1 MQSEIMNCRLTD
13 GSVGSHLVKLSL
25 PMLFN
30 ILTLVAFN
38 LTDTYFV
45 AQLGTKELAA
55 MSLTF
60 PVIAILASLTMGLGD
75 GAGAVVAIAIGEGD
89 RQKVRQLN
97 TDGLILSLIIG
108 IVVTVI
114 ALMSINPLFTALGAD
129 SEVLSLVKE
138 YMGIWYSGAIFL
150 VVSAISMS
158 TIRALGEMKVLTLIV
173 LTSTLFNILL
183 DPLFIFGWL
192 GFPRLEL
199 AGAAIATV
207 IAQGMLLLGSL
218 MFLHHEQ
225 LISFT
230 PSKLSKVWK
239 SWQKIL
245 HLGIP
250 AAAKNAISPISLGLI
265 TSMVAIYG
273 SEAIAAFGIASRIE
287 SLAMIV
293 FFALSAAIAPVVGQN
308 WGARK
313 YKRVNRAFSL
323 SLRFCV
329 IWGLAIAVVLAFAA
343 PVLTSVFNKN
353 SEVVAIVAKYMAIVP
368 ISYAAA
374 GIVLIASST
383 FIALGKPFP
392 SVAMTLAN
400 TLVFYIPLAHLGKLL
415 WGINGIFAGACLANI
430 IVGIGAMIWQRQTLK
445 RQFQTKEF
453 TPNNSNLQTSKN
465 Q

>member
-1 MQSEIMNCRLTD
+1 MQSEIMNCRLTA

-97 TDGLILSLIIG
+97 TNGLILSLLIG

-114 ALMSINPLFTALGAD
+114 ALMTITPLFTALGSN

-138 YMGIWYSGAIFL
+138 YMGVWYLGAIFL

-158 TIRALGEMKVLTLIV
+158 TIRALGDMKALSLIV
-173 LTSTLFNILL
+173 LSATIINIVL

-207 IAQGMLLLGSL
+207 IAQGMILLGSL
-218 MFLHHEQ
+218 MFLHQEQ
-225 LISFT
+225 LIAST
-230 PSKLSKVWK
+230 PSKFSKIWK
-239 SWQKIL
+239 SWLEIL

-250 AAAKNAISPISLGLI
+250 SAAKNAVSPISLGLI
-265 TSMVAIYG
+265 TSMVALYG
-273 SEAIAAFGIASRIE
+273 SEALAAFGIASRLE

-293 FFALSAAIAPVVGQN
+293 FFALSAAIAPIVGQN
-308 WGARK
+308 WGAK
-313 YKRVNRAFSL
+313 KFQRVNRAFSL

-329 IWGLAIAVVLAFAA
+329 IWGLAIAIILAFTA
-343 PVLTSVFNKN
+343 PGLASVFNKN

-383 FIALGKPFP
+383 FIALGKPLP
-392 SVAMTLAN
+392 SVTMTLAH
-400 TLVFYIPLAHLGKLL
+400 TLVVYIPLAHLGKLF
-415 WGINGIFAGACLANI
+415 WGINGIFAGACLANL
-430 IVGIGAMIWQRQTLK
+430 IVGLGAIIWQRKTLQ
-445 RQFQTKEF
+445 RQVIVD
-453 TPNNSNLQTSKN
+453 
-465 Q
+465 

>member
-1 MQSEIMNCRLTD
+1 MQSEIINCRLTD
-13 GSVGSHLVKLSL
+13 GSVGSHLVKLSI

-30 ILTLVAFN
+30 ILTVVAFN

-45 AQLGTKELAA
+45 AQLGTEELAA

-60 PVIAILASLTMGLGD
+60 PVIATLVSLTMGLGD
-75 GAGAVVAIAIGEGD
+75 GAGAVIAIAIGEGN

-97 TDGLILSLIIG
+97 TDGLTLSLIIG
-108 IVVTVI
+108 IVVTVV
-114 ALMSINPLFTALGAD
+114 ALMIITPLFTALGAK

-138 YMGIWYSGAIFL
+138 YMGIWYLGAIFL
-150 VVSAISMS
+150 VVSAIAMN
-158 TIRALGEMKVLTLIV
+158 TIRALGEMKVLSLIV
-173 LTSTLFNILL
+173 LTATLINILL
-183 DPLFIFGWL
+183 DPLFIFGLL

-207 IAQGMLLLGSL
+207 ISQGTILLGGL
-218 MFLHHEQ
+218 MFLHHER

-230 PSKLSKVWK
+230 SSKLSKVWK
-239 SWQKIL
+239 SWGEIL

-273 SEAIAAFGIASRIE
+273 SEAIAAFGIASRLE
-287 SLAMIV
+287 SLVMIV
-293 FFALSAAIAPVVGQN
+293 FFSLSAAIAPVVGQN
-308 WGARK
+308 WGAKK
-313 YKRVNRAFSL
+313 YQRVDRAFNL

-329 IWGLAIAVVLAFAA
+329 IWGVAIAVVLAFTASSFA
-343 PVLTSVFNKN
+343 SIFNKN
-353 SEVVAIVAKYMAIVP
+353 QEVVAIVAKYMAIVP

-392 SVAMTLAN
+392 SVVMTLAH
-400 TLVFYIPLAHLGKLL
+400 TLVIYIPLAHLGKLL
-415 WGINGIFAGACLANI
+415 WGINGIFIGACLANL
-430 IVGIGAMIWQRQTLK
+430 IVGLGAIVWQRQTLK
-445 RQFQTKEF
+445 RQSLVQDF
-453 TPNNSNLQTSKN
+453 TPDNSPIQASRN
-465 Q
+465 

>member
-13 GSVGSHLVKLSL
+13 GSVGSHLVKLSI

-30 ILTLVAFN
+30 ILTVVVFN

-45 AQLGTKELAA
+45 AQLGTEELAA

-60 PVIAILASLTMGLGD
+60 PVIATLASLTMGLGD
-75 GAGAVVAIAIGEGD
+75 GASAVVAIAIGEGN

-97 TDGLILSLIIG
+97 TDGLTLSLIIG
-108 IVVTVI
+108 IVVTVV
-114 ALMSINPLFTALGAD
+114 ALMTINPLFKALGAN

-138 YMGIWYSGAIFL
+138 YMGIWYLGAIFL
-150 VVSAISMS
+150 VVSAIAMN
-158 TIRALGEMKVLTLIV
+158 TIRALGEMKVLSLIV
-173 LTSTLFNILL
+173 LTASMTNIVL
-183 DPLFIFGWL
+183 DPLLIFGWL

-207 IAQGMLLLGSL
+207 ISQGMILLGGL
-218 MFLHHEQ
+218 MFLHHER
-225 LISFT
+225 LISLT

-239 SWQKIL
+239 SWGEIL

-250 AAAKNAISPISLGLI
+250 AAAKNAISPISMGLI

-273 SEAIAAFGIASRIE
+273 SEAIAAFGIASRLE
-287 SLAMIV
+287 SLVMIV
-293 FFALSAAIAPVVGQN
+293 FFALSAAIAPIVGQN
-308 WGARK
+308 WGAK
-313 YKRVNRAFSL
+313 KFQRVNRAFSL
-323 SLRFCV
+323 SSRFCV
-329 IWGLAIAVVLAFAA
+329 IWGFAIAVVLAFTASGFA
-343 PVLTSVFNKN
+343 SIFNKN

-383 FIALGKPFP
+383 FIALGKPLP
-392 SVAMTLAN
+392 SVTMTLAH
-400 TLVFYIPLAHLGKLL
+400 TLVVYIPLAHLGKLL

-430 IVGIGAMIWQRQTLK
+430 IVGLGAIVWQRKTLK
-445 RQFQTKEF
+445 RQSLVRDFI
-453 TPNNSNLQTSKN
+453 PDNSPIQATRN
-465 Q
+465 